1 MIIRLL
7 LLTRKEELADAQN
20 LNDSDDDECAVSR
33 AMKEDIP
40 TLGETLVAT
49 VAKSIA
55 SIL

>member
-1 MIIRLL
+1 LL